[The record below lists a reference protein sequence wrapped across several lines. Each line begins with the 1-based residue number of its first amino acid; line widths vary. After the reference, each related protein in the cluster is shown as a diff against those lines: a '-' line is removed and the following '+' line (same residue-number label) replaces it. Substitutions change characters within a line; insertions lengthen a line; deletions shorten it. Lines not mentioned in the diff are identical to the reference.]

1 MRPNKFMNA
10 VGAAAISLLLS
21 LTAHAEDETRRADFD
36 TARINS
42 FSGALL
48 AGRTAEADRD
58 RATAIAMYEKA
69 LEFENDNSDIKRRLM
84 IMLFAS
90 GRFDEGVE
98 IASELKGDPAI
109 ESTARLALGIDS
121 IRQREYSNAQ
131 NLLSYEGVNDLEKL
145 LYGLLK
151 SWAYFGDDK
160 GEEAQAMID
169 SLEGPDWY
177 TIFKNFHSAA
187 LQEALGNTEKAKQ
200 LYTAVIA
207 DQNNAGTAPDTYI
220 RSVMALAGLEAREGN
235 TQKAYDAVATGTA
248 FTPGYTPLKA
258 LRERIDAGD
267 PPKADIRTSEQGA
280 AAVLYTIGSALN
292 RSGAEDLVSLYL
304 NFAVALDPQNDS
316 VLIILA
322 GLAENL
328 GNPEQAIDIYR
339 KVPEDSVVRRVSE
352 LQLGLN
358 LADLGQLEEAK
369 THLSNL
375 IEEDPSDMRSYLA
388 YGSVLSDAKAYR
400 EMANNYD
407 RAVKV
412 IGLLPD
418 RSEWNIFYQ
427 RGIAYERLGEWEKAE
442 PNFKRALE
450 LVPNQPQVMNY
461 LGYSWI
467 DMNINLEEGLEL
479 IRNAVRARP
488 NDGYIVDSLGWAYYR
503 LGNFEDAVKELER
516 AVEIRPADPTIND
529 HLGDA
534 YWRAGRE
541 LEARFQW
548 ERTLTMEPAAE
559 EIPAI
564 KRKIAEGL
572 PALADTVLSPANDE
586 IAPDET
592 KVAKKP
598 TQSEPNSGME
608 LVEEVALTDYVVKP
622 GQSLWKIAD
631 EILGGGNLYQSI
643 LQLNPSLKSNPDLI
657 HPGQIIKLP

>member
-1 MRPNKFMNA
+1 MRPNKVMNA
-10 VGAAAISLLLS
+10 VSAAAISLLLS
-21 LTAHAEDETRRADFD
+21 LTAHAEDETRQADFD
-36 TARINS
+36 PARINS

-58 RATAIAMYEKA
+58 RVTAIAMYEKA

-121 IRQREYSNAQ
+121 IRQREYTNAQ

-304 NFAVALDPQNDS
+304 NFAIALDPQNDS

-369 THLSNL
+369 THLKNL
-375 IEEDPSDMRSYLA
+375 IDEDPSDMRSYLA
-388 YGSVLSDAKAYR
+388 YGSVLSNAKAYR
-400 EMANNYD
+400 EMADNYD

-427 RGIAYERLGEWEKAE
+427 RGIAYERLGEWENAE
-442 PNFKRALE
+442 PNFKKALE

-564 KRKIAEGL
+564 KLKIAEGL
-572 PALADTVLSPANDE
+572 PALADKAPSTANGRT
-586 IAPDET
+586 APDET
-592 KVAKKP
+592 DGVETPVETEQK
-598 TQSEPNSGME
+598 SERDPAAD
-608 LVEEVALTDYVVKP
+608 VTLTDYVVKP
-622 GQSLWKIAD
+622 GQTLWNIAD
-631 EILGGGNLYQSI
+631 EILGDGNLYRTI
-643 LQLNPSLKSNPDLI
+643 LQLNPSLNGNADTI